1 MSTGQEAVM
10 SAQPQENPL
19 GIPGQETRQTQQ
31 EQVSGTVKKRAQNP
45 NRLIRIEKVTL
56 NVGAGKDPKQLER
69 GVRLL
74 KLITGIEPVKTVT
87 MKRIAA
93 WGLRPRLPIGCKLTL
108 RNEQAQ
114 VILKRLLAAKDNHLK
129 ETQIDATG
137 NISFGIHEYIDI
149 PDVKYDPD
157 LGVLGLEVCVTFERP
172 GFRIKRRR
180 MLKRKVPSRHRIT
193 KEEVITYL
201 ESNFSVSFKEDE

>member
-1 MSTGQEAVM
+1 MT
-10 SAQPQENPL
+10 AQPQEGIELAEAPAVKPAQPVKSAQANP
-19 GIPGQETRQTQQ
+19 
-31 EQVSGTVKKRAQNP
+31 NP
-45 NRLIRIEKVTL
+45 NRLVRIEKVTL

-69 GVRLL
+69 GTRLL

-93 WGLRPRLPIGCKLTL
+93 WGLRPKLPIGCKITL
-108 RNEQAQ
+108 RRDQAKN
-114 VILKRLLAAKDNHLK
+114 ILSKLLAAKDNQLK
-129 ETQIDATG
+129 ETQIDTSG

-157 LGVLGLEVCVTFERP
+157 LGILGLEVCVTFERP

-180 MLKRKVPSRHRIT
+180 ILQRKIPMRHRLT
-193 KEEVITYL
+193 KEEVIAYL
-201 ESNFSVSFKEDE
+201 EKEFKVSFKEDEE